1 MPASPP
7 SPSGRP
13 ADPAVREARLF
24 RNNRSQAV
32 RIPADWELPGERV
45 AIRRDGTRLILEPL
59 RPPGLLGLLSSWE
72 PMDEALPDPDDPPPP
87 EELDLKEAP
96 GADETSD
103 FRTASAPSPD
113 RLPS

>member
-45 AIRRDGTRLILEPL
+45 AIRRDGARLILEPL

-87 EELDLKEAP
+87 EEPDLEEAP
-96 GADETSD
+96 SAEETSD
-103 FRTASAPSPD
+103 PRTSSARPPGGCPS
-113 RLPS
+113 

>member
-7 SPSGRP
+7 SPPGRP

-45 AIRRDGTRLILEPL
+45 AIRRDGARLILEPL

-72 PMDEALPDPDDPPPP
+72 PMDEALTDPDDPPPP
-87 EELDLKEAP
+87 AEPDLEVPP
-96 GADETSD
+96 GAEETSAP
-103 FRTASAPSPD
+103 RTSSARSPGGCPS
-113 RLPS
+113 

>member
-7 SPSGRP
+7 SPSDRP

-45 AIRRDGTRLILEPL
+45 AIRRDGARLILEPL

-72 PMDEALPDPDDPPPP
+72 PMDEALIEPDDPLPP
-87 EELDLKEAP
+87 EEPDLEEAP
-96 GADETSD
+96 SGERTPASHTS
-103 FRTASAPSPD
+103 SARSPNGGPS
-113 RLPS
+113 